1 MSHWRHEQAIDLV
14 GKSVIN
20 IPVIYWSQIQP
31 KFISKQSY
39 VVNVIYTPT
48 ENSIYVPLGYIQK
61 PFVDLE
67 QRGLEYNLAHIDFTI
82 CV

>member
-20 IPVIYWSQIQP
+20 IPVIDWSQIQP

-67 QRGLEYNLAHIDFTI
+67 QRGLEYNLAHIGFTI